1 MIRGWLK
8 RSDEKGGRA
17 NLPLFAYRLIL
28 KLRGEHMAVGDLVRE
43 MYEKVMRISDLDWS
57 EICDKYDC
65 GVHPDQL
72 RKMGA
77 GIKLAAEAGMLA

>member
-1 MIRGWLK
+1 
-8 RSDEKGGRA
+8 
-17 NLPLFAYRLIL
+17 
-28 KLRGEHMAVGDLVRE
+28 MAVGDLVRE
-43 MYEKVMRISDLDWS
+43 MYDKVMRISDLDWS